1 MLAALV
7 GIGAANWSVS
17 GSAGG
22 PYTVTFINALGNAP
36 QSLMTGA
43 ADTGTI
49 AIANVVLGVVPVPST
64 TTLSIT
70 FTPPLGAG
78 TYLDDAVLTIGPQE
92 LNIKL
97 GDGNLT
103 YTEHRD
109 YAYLLDRGWL
119 DTVREP
125 KEVPMDVK
133 VDAVYEHVASRS
145 GELVTPVEA
154 LDGAG
159 NASEWVSSSPDQCE
173 PYCIDVF
180 VDYEPPC
187 SPTQAET
194 SQFPMFR
201 AETREMNF
209 NAATIVFTGKC
220 KAH

>member
-1 MLAALV
+1 
-7 GIGAANWSVS
+7 
-17 GSAGG
+17 
-22 PYTVTFINALGNAP
+22 
-36 QSLMTGA
+36 MTGA
-43 ADTGTI
+43 ADTGSI
-49 AIANVVLGVVPVPST
+49 AIANVVLGVVPVPT
-64 TTLSIT
+64 TTTTGIT
-70 FTPPLGAG
+70 FTPPLGQG

-109 YAYLLDRGWL
+109 YTYLLDRGWL

-154 LDGAG
+154 LDRGGTRVGVGQFLARSVRTVLHRPVRG
-159 NASEWVSSSPDQCE
+159 LRAAVRSDE
-173 PYCIDVF
+173 
-180 VDYEPPC
+180 
-187 SPTQAET
+187 QAET

-220 KAH
+220 KATEPIVTRPA